1 MGEQIKTQAI
11 VLNKVDFKDND
22 RVLTLFSAQYG
33 KMTVSCKGVKKQ
45 NSKLRASSEIFAF
58 GNYVLAESK
67 GRYTV
72 TGYDAVDSFFELR
85 SDFDKLTL
93 GVLFLKI
100 AEKSIAR
107 NEADVELFS
116 LLINCLHKLR
126 QPEINQGFVASVFLF
141 KYACIMG
148 YQPEIVN
155 CAKCSNNSD
164 LLFFSAS
171 AGGVLCK
178 NCNDMEH
185 VAITGGCLKYIQKIC
200 YGEFE
205 DIFLF
210 KPTQKQIKE
219 LFMASSY
226 YVAYLFDEKLKIMDY
241 INKYQI
247 V

>member
-22 RVLTLFSAQYG
+22 RVLTLFSAQNG
-33 KMTVSCKGVKKQ
+33 KITASCKGVKKQ
-45 NSKLRASSEIFAF
+45 NSKLRPSSEVFAF
-58 GNYVLAESK
+58 GTYILAESK

-72 TGYDAVDSFFELR
+72 TGYDSIDSFFELR
-85 SDFDKLTL
+85 DDFDRLTL

-100 AEKSIAR
+100 CEKSISQGES
-107 NEADVELFS
+107 NYELFS
-116 LLINCLHKLR
+116 LLVNCLHKLR
-126 QPEINQGFVASVFLF
+126 EPSVAPGFVASVFLL

-178 NCNDMEH
+178 NCNDIEH
-185 VAITGGCLKYIQKIC
+185 IAITGGCLKYIQKIC

-205 DIFLF
+205 DVFLF
-210 KPTQKQIKE
+210 SPTEKQIKE
-219 LFMASSY
+219 LFLASSY
-226 YVAYLFDEKLKIMDY
+226 YTAYFFDEKLKIMDY

>member
-22 RVLTLFSAQYG
+22 RVLTLFSAQNG
-33 KMTVSCKGVKKQ
+33 KITASCKGVKKQ
-45 NSKLRASSEIFAF
+45 NSKLRASSEVFAF
-58 GNYVLAESK
+58 GTYILAESK

-72 TGYDAVDSFFELR
+72 TGYDSIDSFFELR
-85 SDFDKLTL
+85 DDFDRLTL

-100 AEKSIAR
+100 CEKSISQGES
-107 NEADVELFS
+107 NYELFS

-126 QPEINQGFVASVFLF
+126 EHSVAPGFVASVFLL

-155 CAKCSNNSD
+155 CAKCLNNSD

-178 NCNDMEH
+178 NCNDIEH

-205 DIFLF
+205 DVFLF
-210 KPTQKQIKE
+210 TPSHKQIKE
-219 LFMASSY
+219 LFLASSY
-226 YVAYLFDEKLKIMDY
+226 YTAYFFDEKLKIMDY

>member
-22 RVLTLFSAQYG
+22 RVLTLFSAQEG
-33 KMTVSCKGVKKQ
+33 KISASCKGVKKQ
-45 NSKLRASSEIFAF
+45 NSKLRASSEVFAF
-58 GNYVLAESK
+58 GTYVLAESK

-72 TGYDAVDSFFELR
+72 TGYDSIDSFFELR
-85 SDFDKLTL
+85 EDFDRLTL

-100 AEKSIAR
+100 CEKSISQGEG
-107 NEADVELFS
+107 NYELFS

-126 QPEINQGFVASVFLF
+126 EPSVHPGFVASVFLL

-148 YQPEIVN
+148 YQPQTDA
-155 CAKCSNNSD
+155 CSKCFDKND

-178 NCNDMEH
+178 NCNDIEH
-185 VAITGGCLKYIQKIC
+185 VAITGACLKYIQKIC
-200 YGEFE
+200 YGEFG
-205 DIFLF
+205 DVFLF
-210 KPTQKQIKE
+210 NPTEKQIKE
-219 LFMASSY
+219 LFLVSSY
-226 YVAYLFDEKLKIMDY
+226 YTAYFFDEKLKIMDY
-241 INKYQI
+241 IKKYQI